1 MEASNNQQHKKP
13 GQHIPRMQ
21 QNQPIEIIEYTPA
34 LKEHIKALNYEWLQ
48 KYFAIEAGDAR
59 SLSYPQQEIIDKGGF
74 IYYAKL
80 NNEIVG
86 TASLLKKE
94 EGVFEI
100 GKMAVT
106 ASAQGQGI
114 GALLLDHCIH
124 IAKEKA
130 AKKLIL
136 YSNTKLA
143 PAMHLY
149 KKVGFVQTDLEVGLY
164 ERADIKMEK
173 LL

>member
-1 MEASNNQQHKKP
+1 
-13 GQHIPRMQ
+13 MQ
-21 QNQPIEIIEYTPA
+21 QNQPIEIIEFTNA
-34 LKEHIKALNYEWLQ
+34 LKDAIKTLNYEWLQ
-48 KYFAIEAGDAR
+48 KYFAIEEGDER
-59 SLSYPQQEIIDKGGF
+59 SLSNPQEEIIDKGGY

-80 NNEIVG
+80 NGEIIG
-86 TASLLKKE
+86 TASLLKKDKDI
-94 EGVFEI
+94 FEV

-106 ASAQGQGI
+106 GSAQGHGI
-114 GALLLDHCIH
+114 GNILLEHCIQ
-124 IAKEKA
+124 IAVEIG

-143 PAMHLY
+143 PAIHLY
-149 KKVGFVQTDLEVGLY
+149 TKAGFVPTDLEPGLY